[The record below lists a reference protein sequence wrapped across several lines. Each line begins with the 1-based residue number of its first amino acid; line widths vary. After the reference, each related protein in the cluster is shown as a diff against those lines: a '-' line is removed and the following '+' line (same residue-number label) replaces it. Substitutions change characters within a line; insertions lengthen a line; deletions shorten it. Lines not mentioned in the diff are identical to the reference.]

1 MTRRDA
7 AADGRAS
14 TMLFHFD
21 ARGRVPKRK
30 TMIQQRG
37 RRLEARTGA
46 TLVLVAMLIVVIG
59 GMAAFA
65 IDLARIYSGV
75 NELQTGA
82 DAAAL
87 AGALRLQRIT
97 GTSAAAGVQ
106 AFSGRNSA
114 FGSAIALDEDDIE
127 GGIWNPTATA
137 FTPTNWSAANA
148 VRITTRSSPTL
159 AFGRLLSRGRL
170 SASRS
175 GIAWIANQSAR
186 DCIKPWG
193 FDLTYL
199 NGIVGNNI
207 TGQSGVNTVRT
218 LLTTPRGP
226 YSLTFVASPNISNPR
241 GTPRAA
247 PSTFMALTAGSGR
260 KEYEPAIVGQ
270 NCEGHTDYAVDSSET
285 IAPLQGGQ
293 GATDVPNLTVQGV
306 ELTGLPGNQTCAFK
320 TPDDATCYDPSSLSV
335 AGVTVGA
342 AAATQVAPTTAT
354 IKVLMEFKLMC
365 VFRGGPQTASSSLTE
380 TCPWLTA
387 AGLPANNYVQGTLVG
402 YPVTSV
408 ALTGPGNGLGNA
420 ISSAQKLVLVK

>member
-14 TMLFHFD
+14 TMLFHPD

-37 RRLEARTGA
+37 RRLEARAGA

-75 NELQTGA
+75 NELLTGA

-127 GGIWNPTATA
+127 GGIWNPTARV

-159 AFGRLLSRGRL
+159 AFGRLLSRGSL

-175 GIAWIANQSAR
+175 GIAWCDDR
-186 DCIKPWG
+186 
-193 FDLTYL
+193 
-199 NGIVGNNI
+199 
-207 TGQSGVNTVRT
+207 
-218 LLTTPRGP
+218 
-226 YSLTFVASPNISNPR
+226 
-241 GTPRAA
+241 
-247 PSTFMALTAGSGR
+247 
-260 KEYEPAIVGQ
+260 
-270 NCEGHTDYAVDSSET
+270 
-285 IAPLQGGQ
+285 
-293 GATDVPNLTVQGV
+293 
-306 ELTGLPGNQTCAFK
+306 
-320 TPDDATCYDPSSLSV
+320 PD
-335 AGVTVGA
+335 
-342 AAATQVAPTTAT
+342 
-354 IKVLMEFKLMC
+354 I
-365 VFRGGPQTASSSLTE
+365 
-380 TCPWLTA
+380 
-387 AGLPANNYVQGTLVG
+387 
-402 YPVTSV
+402 
-408 ALTGPGNGLGNA
+408 
-420 ISSAQKLVLVK
+420 